1 MLNISTFY
9 LLQCEKGKKFI
20 PNVILVLAR
29 FFFNYNFIF
38 SQNSNISLKTHFL
51 ALFGRGWRK
60 EILFPMTC
68 QSLLAEQVSHK
79 FILKFF

>member
-1 MLNISTFY
+1 MVMLNISTFY

-51 ALFGRGWRK
+51 ALFARGWRK
-60 EILFPMTC
+60 EDLISYDMPVTSC
-68 QSLLAEQVSHK
+68 
-79 FILKFF
+79 